1 MKWDLCPHSQI
12 IKRIIAS
19 LVPLLTGLTS
29 WHPNCSWSKRV
40 LLAAGRVEVLVG
52 FVLYKMHVWRYKV
65 FIWDRITQP
74 TSTELQWLALL
85 PQVLV
90 HFQPRVFLCLR
101 VRSRHWIPQSTNIQ
115 ARWIGE
121 SNLSLGVNA
130 CLSLFLC
137 PNSGTAAL
145 TWPTQSAKAVSL
157 DRESQNQA
165 LLNETV
171 CPMENVQLHH

>member
-1 MKWDLCPHSQI
+1 MSHGKKAKVTRHIQNPIMIDFVMMLISTVQQ
-12 IKRIIAS
+12 S
-19 LVPLLTGLTS
+19 T
-29 WHPNCSWSKRV
+29 
-40 LLAAGRVEVLVG
+40 GRVEVLIG

-101 VRSRHWIPQSTNIQ
+101 VRSRHWIPQSTNMQ
-115 ARWIGE
+115 VRWIGE
-121 SNLSLGVNA
+121 SNLSVDVNA
-130 CLSLFLC
+130 CLSLLRC
-137 PNSGTAAL
+137 PNSGAAAFGGPGQRSL
-145 TWPTQSAKAVSL
+145 QRPCPSWTGKARTQP
-157 DRESQNQA
+157 

-171 CPMENVQLHH
+171 CPVEDVQLRH